1 MSFQF
6 SVASKRVT
14 TFSTDGVNC
23 EYLKSHLM
31 QALILLLFL
40 CAGDQ
45 RRRALNS
52 SQIRDVLGSDLSDAG
67 DIEELQRLAAQEMG
81 GSSSRTVEEEADTA
95 ARLTLQATGTL
106 RAELSINHVKG
117 EKGGEER

>member
-1 MSFQF
+1 
-6 SVASKRVT
+6 
-14 TFSTDGVNC
+14 
-23 EYLKSHLM
+23 
-31 QALILLLFL
+31 LLLFL